1 MRRSRPSPKPLAQ
14 SGRGAFESGFWYAG
28 DTPLGEAELP
38 SHRYR
43 LLARVSS
50 SLSIPPVLSP
60 QLLDTSVQTFV
71 LQVDQAGQRLDR
83 WLAESLVPQYPEL
96 SRSRIQKLIEQ
107 GQVQRNGEVCT
118 RKQEPVQKGDCLVV
132 TLPPAVPTDLQPEA
146 MPLEILYEDEQVLVL
161 NKPAG
166 LVVHPAPGHATGT
179 LVHGLLAYCDR
190 LPEIGGAQRPGI
202 VHRLDKDT
210 SGALMIAKT
219 DLAYHHLQRQLQNK
233 TASRLYVAVVQGTPA
248 QEEGTIDLPIGRHPV
263 DRKRMAALPGDPR
276 ARAAVTHWQVLER
289 LENYT
294 LMQFRLE
301 TGRTHQI
308 RVHSSAISHPI
319 VGDPVYGSG
328 RSLRS
333 LGVNLTGQALHA
345 WKLCFQHP
353 VTGEPLAVTAP
364 WPPSLETLLTVLRR
378 RCP

>member
-1 MRRSRPSPKPLAQ
+1 MRVSAFLPPLQ
-14 SGRGAFESGFWYAG
+14 
-28 DTPLGEAELP
+28 
-38 SHRYR
+38 
-43 LLARVSS
+43 SS
-50 SLSIPPVLSP
+50 SLGTSESRITLSVAIDP
-60 QLLDTSVQTFV
+60 S
-71 LQVDQAGQRLDR
+71 GQRLDR
-83 WLAESLVPQYPEL
+83 WLTAQLTAQFPEL

-107 GQVQRNGEVCT
+107 GQVQRNGCVCT
-118 RKQEPVQKGDCLVV
+118 RKQEPVQAGDRLVV

-146 MPLEILYEDEQVLVL
+146 MPLDILYEDDYLLVL

-179 LVHGLLAYCDR
+179 LVHGLLAHCDR

-210 SGALMIAKT
+210 SGAIVIAKT
-219 DLAYHHLQRQLQNK
+219 DLAHHHLQQQLQAK
-233 TASRLYVAVVQGTPA
+233 TAYRLYVAVVHGAPSQT
-248 QEEGTIDLPIGRHPV
+248 EGTIDLPIGRHPV

-276 ARAAVTHWQVLER
+276 ARAAVTHWRVLER
-289 LENYT
+289 LGNYT

-308 RVHSSAISHPI
+308 RVHSRAIGHPI
-319 VGDPVYGSG
+319 VGDPVYSSG

-333 LGVNLTGQALHA
+333 LGVNLPGQVLHA

-353 VTGEPLAVTAP
+353 VTGEPIAVTAP
-364 WPPSLETLLTVLRR
+364 WPPILETLLTVLRQ